1 MNIKGV
7 LEVKGEAI
15 KVSDKFSKREFV
27 IIDNSNSAYPQPI
40 SLQLVNDKCSLIDN
54 IAIGTEIDCSINL
67 RGRKWT
73 SPTGEIKYF
82 NTIEC
87 WKISTNTIDKANQNA
102 KTADTKVE
110 SVEDSSGL
118 PF

>member
-1 MNIKGV
+1 MNIKGN
-7 LEVKGEAI
+7 LEVKGETTR
-15 KVSDKFSKREFV
+15 VSDKFSKREFV
-27 IIDNSNSAYPQPI
+27 VIDNSNSAYPQPI

-54 IAIGTEIDCSINL
+54 IAIGNEIDCSINL

-73 SPTGEIKYF
+73 SPTGEVKYF

-87 WKISTNTIDKANQNA
+87 WRIESVSTNKNANSA
-102 KTADTKVE
+102 A
-110 SVEDSSGL
+110 L